1 MTLMKFLPFDSDAI
15 KTVGEAHDIA
25 EDRITDFYKFS
36 LGQWKRH
43 HYDVKTLRIL
53 DGEEITP
60 NAFALLNRCSRIT
73 DGFEFKTK
81 ERDFYLICLQ
91 DHHIRRALIR
101 DNNLALLPLLV
112 YIFMHELIHIVRF
125 CNFSQRFEISACGRD
140 REERVV
146 HETTYE
152 ALKDLPL
159 PKLDYV
165 LASYERHRS
174 CNVSVS

>member
-1 MTLMKFLPFDSDAI
+1 MPFDSDDI

-53 DGEEITP
+53 NREEIAP
-60 NAFALLNRCSRIT
+60 NAFALLNRCSRVT
-73 DGFEFKTK
+73 DGFEFKTR

-101 DNNLALLPLLV
+101 DDNLELLPLLV

-125 CNFSQRFEISACGRD
+125 CNFSQRFETTAWGRNQ
-140 REERVV
+140 EERVV

-152 ALKDLPL
+152 ALRDLPL
-159 PKLDYV
+159 SKLDYV
-165 LASYERHRS
+165 LASYERHRI
-174 CNVSVS
+174 CEEAVS